1 MRPNQPTIDVLRSHN
16 PDVTAREATEE
27 IAVLLEVE
35 FERRHVENDGP
46 CDKESW
52 RAGEPGVE
60 RFKPIGERLDGLEDV
75 GQEGLSSE
83 LQRLSGAYMRVHY
96 TNPLAFR

>member
-1 MRPNQPTIDVLRSHN
+1 MRPDQTAADVLRSHN
-16 PDVTAREATEE
+16 PDVAPREAAEE
-27 IAVLLEVE
+27 IAVFLERDV
-35 FERRHVENDGP
+35 ERRHVENDGP
-46 CDKESW
+46 CDEEGW

-83 LQRLSGAYMRVHY
+83 LQRLSLAYMRVHR
-96 TNPLAFR
+96 TGPLAFR